1 MAVGRSSN
9 KIWWIAVVVL
19 FLTITASIYMT
30 RNPREQLT
38 SPERLVRDITAPLAS
53 CLAQGVK
60 RVQEAVSV
68 VWNYRAVMEEIERLR
83 EQVNQ
88 LELEV
93 ARLRETERQN
103 ELLRQAL
110 DFRDSQDK
118 ELLAARVIGRE
129 PVSWYKY
136 IVINR
141 GSSDGVKPGM
151 AVIAPGGVVG
161 QVRQVT
167 LQTAEVMLVLD
178 PDSSIGG
185 RIVGSDELV
194 LVEGQANN
202 PDAAVVR
209 SLVQDSTMSEGDQVV
224 TSGFSKIFPGGL
236 PIGTIVSVERGAYGS
251 RTGVLKPGA
260 DLAHL
265 EVVFVLVDVEN
276 S

>member
-1 MAVGRSSN
+1 M
-9 KIWWIAVVVL
+9 VL

-68 VWNYRAVMEEIERLR
+68 VWNYRAVMEEVERLR